1 MINKIIAALTE
12 IPSQHSRNTQIY
24 ELLNQMALAE
34 IKRSQLGSVDQ
45 GHIELSPFGRINLP
59 NHKMGAIDTLDL
71 FGLDELI
78 IFSFYF
84 ANRARYKKVADIGA
98 NLGLHSIVMAKCGWE
113 VSAFEPD
120 PVHAKILKNNLSLND
135 VKQVNLFEAAVSDK
149 AGTLEFVRVLGNT
162 TGSHLA
168 GAKSNPYGQL
178 ERFPVK
184 VISIADVIAGAD
196 FIKLDAEGQEKI
208 IILGTEKSSWDKTDM
223 IIEVGSLDNATAI
236 YNHLVKLGVNLFSQ
250 KQGWKPVVS
259 LEGMPVSY
267 KEGSLFISKK
277 SEMPWC

>member
-24 ELLNQMALAE
+24 ELLNQIALAE

-59 NHKMGAIDTLDL
+59 YHKMGAIDTLDL

-223 IIEVGSLDNATAI
+223 IVEVGSLDNATAI

>member
-1 MINKIIAALTE
+1 VINKIIAALTE
-12 IPSQHSRNTQIY
+12 IPSQHSRNTKIY
-24 ELLNQMALAE
+24 EVLNQLVIAE
-34 IKRSQLGSVDQ
+34 IKASQLGSVDH
-45 GHIELSPFGRINLP
+45 GHIDLMPFGRINLP
-59 NHKMGAIDTLDL
+59 YHKMGAIDTLDL

-78 IFSFYF
+78 IFSFYY

-98 NLGLHSIVMAKCGWE
+98 NLGLHSIMMAKCGWD

-120 PVHAKILKNNLSLND
+120 PVHAKILKDNLSLNN

-149 AGTLEFVRVLGNT
+149 AGILEFVRVLGNT

-168 GAKSNPYGQL
+168 GAKSNPYGEL
-178 ERFPVK
+178 ERFPVN
-184 VISIADVIAGAD
+184 VISISNVIAEAD

-208 IILGTEKSSWDKTDM
+208 IILGTEKSNWDKTDM
-223 IIEVGSLDNATAI
+223 IVEVGSLDNATAI

-250 KQGWKPVVS
+250 KQGWQPVLS
-259 LEGMPVSY
+259 LEGMPISY

-277 SEMPWC
+277 AQMPWC

>member
-1 MINKIIAALTE
+1 
-12 IPSQHSRNTQIY
+12 
-24 ELLNQMALAE
+24 
-34 IKRSQLGSVDQ
+34 
-45 GHIELSPFGRINLP
+45 
-59 NHKMGAIDTLDL
+59 
-71 FGLDELI
+71 
-78 IFSFYF
+78 
-84 ANRARYKKVADIGA
+84 
-98 NLGLHSIVMAKCGWE
+98 VMAKCGWE

>member
-1 MINKIIAALTE
+1 MINNIIAALTE

-24 ELLNQMALAE
+24 ELLNQIAIAE
-34 IKRSQLGSVDQ
+34 IKASQLGSVDH
-45 GHIELSPFGRINLP
+45 GHIELNPFGRINLP
-59 NHKMGAIDTLDL
+59 YHKMGAIDTLDL

-78 IFSFYF
+78 IFSFYY

-98 NLGLHSIVMAKCGWE
+98 NLGLHSIMMAKCGWE

-120 PVHAKILKNNLSLND
+120 PVHAKILKHNLSLNG
-135 VKQVNLFEAAVSDK
+135 VEQVNLFEAAVSDK

-184 VISIADVIAGAD
+184 VISIADVIADAD

-208 IILGTEKSSWDKTDM
+208 IILGTQPSDWDETDM
-223 IIEVGSLDNATAI
+223 IVEVGSVDNATAI

-250 KQGWKPVVS
+250 KQGWKRVAS

-267 KEGSLFISKK
+267 KEGSLFISKQ

>member
-1 MINKIIAALTE
+1 VINKIIAALTE

-196 FIKLDAEGQEKI
+196 FIKLDAEGQEK
-208 IILGTEKSSWDKTDM
+208 
-223 IIEVGSLDNATAI
+223 N
-236 YNHLVKLGVNLFSQ
+236 NHPG
-250 KQGWKPVVS
+250 
-259 LEGMPVSY
+259 Y
-267 KEGSLFISKK
+267 
-277 SEMPWC
+277 